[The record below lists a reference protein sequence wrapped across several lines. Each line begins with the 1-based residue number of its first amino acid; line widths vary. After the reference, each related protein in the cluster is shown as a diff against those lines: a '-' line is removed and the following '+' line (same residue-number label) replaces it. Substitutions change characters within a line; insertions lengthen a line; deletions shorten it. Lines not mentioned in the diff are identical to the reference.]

1 MTPHKT
7 HPYECLPECQP
18 GRPEGQEPRLPL
30 ATCPWEAAGSGAPCI
45 CAQGRRTWAGPARRT
60 GVFWGNG
67 HRVHLLSVVLGVVL
81 ERLGPARPGG
91 RIDFVIRQE

>member
-7 HPYECLPECQP
+7 HPYECLPECQA

-45 CAQGRRTWAGPARRT
+45 CAQGQRTWAGPARRT

-67 HRVHLLSVVLGVVL
+67 HQCSFTLRNPGVVL
-81 ERLGPARPGG
+81 ERLQPAWP
-91 RIDFVIRQE
+91 